1 MIQDLTR
8 QKDLLLQ
15 EYEFEK
21 EQFQRQTQNMGIQ
34 KKVRRGMCWFPLSVG
49 RSYYNSLDQL
59 VVEVGR
65 STDTDIEH
73 QFEPGKPVCFFRE
86 DASGMLTYMKF
97 TAQVSFVEENR
108 MVVSLPSPQALA
120 QITEADRLGIQ
131 LYLDEYT
138 YRLMFQALDT
148 VISAKGNRLAQLRDI
163 CHTTAPASEFSFA
176 PVRFPWLNPSQEKA
190 ADMVLRA
197 KDVAVVHGPPGT
209 GKTTTLVEAIYET
222 LHREVQVLVCAQSNM
237 AVDWISE
244 KLSERGVNVLRI
256 GNPTR
261 VTDRMLQDTYERRF
275 ENHPLYDQL
284 WGIRRNI
291 RQLYDS
297 REGNR
302 ENRHQKIAR
311 LKEKATELEYTIN
324 ESIFADARVIA
335 CTLTGSAHHLLTGRR
350 FGTLF
355 IDEAAQALEA
365 SCWIAIQKAD
375 RVILAG
381 DHRQLPPTVKSPA
394 ALSGG
399 LDKTLM
405 QTICE
410 NKPRCVSMLTVQYRM
425 ADDIMQFPNQEFYD
439 GLLQSDPGVKYRG
452 ILDWDTA
459 VEWVEAGG
467 EERPS
472 PNPSTR
478 EGSSDFQQMNTQNIS
493 LPSLVANG
501 VFGGL
506 TECQSVLHE
515 GSNLH
520 CDARTGPGEPLP
532 FRFPFEE
539 GETLAPDGLSRIN
552 PVEAELALQTLHDY
566 IERIGKDRI
575 LYERL
580 DIGIISPYKGQVH
593 LLRKMLRKDSYW
605 KPLRHLIS
613 INTVDGFQGQER
625 DIILISMVRQNEQGQ
640 VGFLADLRRMNVAIT
655 RARMKLIII
664 GHSPTLC
671 RHPFYR
677 RLKQYIDNLW
687 E

>member
-1 MIQDLTR
+1 MIQDLVR
-8 QKDLLLQ
+8 QKELLLK

-21 EQFQRQTQNMGIQ
+21 EQFQRQTQNMGVQ
-34 KKVRRGMCWFPLSVG
+34 KKVRRGMCWFTLSVG

-59 VVEVGR
+59 VVELR
-65 STDTDIEH
+65 RTTDLDVEH
-73 QFEPGKPVCFFRE
+73 QFEPGKPVCFFQE
-86 DASGMLTYMKF
+86 DASGMLSYMKF
-97 TAQVSFVEENR
+97 VAQVSFVEENS
-108 MVVSLPSPQALA
+108 MVISLPSAQALS
-120 QITEADRLGIQ
+120 QITDADRLGVQ

-138 YRLMFQALDT
+138 YRLMFQALDS
-148 VISAKGNRLAQLRDI
+148 VISAKDNRLAQLRDI
-163 CHTTAPASEFSFA
+163 CHTGAPASEFSFA
-176 PVRFPWLNPSQEKA
+176 PVRFPWLNASQEKA

-222 LHREVQVLVCAQSNM
+222 LRREVQVLVCAQSNM

-244 KLSERGVNVLRI
+244 KLSERGVSILRI

-275 ENHPLYDQL
+275 ERHPLYDQL
-284 WGIRRNI
+284 WGIRRSI

-311 LKEKATELEYTIN
+311 LKERAAELEYTIN
-324 ESIFADARVIA
+324 ESLFTDARVIA
-335 CTLTGSAHHLLTGRR
+335 CTLTGSAHPLLQGRR

-375 RVILAG
+375 RIVLAG
-381 DHRQLPPTVKSPA
+381 DHRQLPPTIKSPA

-410 NKPRCVSMLTVQYRM
+410 NKPRCVSMLNVQYRM
-425 ADDIMQFPNQEFYD
+425 CDEIMQFPNREFYD
-439 GLLQSDPGVKYRG
+439 GQLHSDPSVKYRG

-459 VEWVEAGG
+459 IEWIES
-467 EERPS
+467 ETPLE
-472 PNPSTR
+472 NP
-478 EGSSDFQQMNTQNIS
+478 ES
-493 LPSLVANG
+493 L
-501 VFGGL
+501 
-506 TECQSVLHE
+506 E
-515 GSNLH
+515 NLDRLDH
-520 CDARTGPGEPLP
+520 LESPGEL
-532 FRFPFEE
+532 
-539 GETLAPDGLSRIN
+539 LASDGLSRIN
-552 PVEAELALQTLHDY
+552 PAEAKQALQTLHDY
-566 IERIGKDRI
+566 IERIGRDRI

-580 DIGIISPYKGQVH
+580 DIGIISPYKGQVQ
-593 LLRKMLRKDSYW
+593 LLRRMLRRDSYW
-605 KPLRHLIS
+605 KPLRPLIS

-640 VGFLADLRRMNVAIT
+640 VGFLSDLRRMNVAIT

-671 RHPFYR
+671 HHPFYK
-677 RLKQYIDNLW
+677 RLKHYIDNIT
-687 E
+687 EY

>member
-1 MIQDLTR
+1 MIQDLAR
-8 QKDLLLQ
+8 QKELLLK

-21 EQFQRQTQNMGIQ
+21 EQFQRQTQNMGVQ

-59 VVEVGR
+59 VVEVNR
-65 STDTDIEH
+65 TADTDVEH
-73 QFEPGKPVCFFRE
+73 LFEPGKPVCFFQE
-86 DASGMLTYMKF
+86 DASGMLSYMKF
-97 TAQVSFVEENR
+97 VAQVSFVEENR
-108 MVVSLPSPQALA
+108 MVIALPSAQALT
-120 QITEADRLGIQ
+120 QLSNADRLGVQ

-148 VISAKGNRLAQLRDI
+148 VISAKDNRLAQLRDI
-163 CHTTAPASEFSFA
+163 CHTSAPASQFSFE
-176 PVRFPWLNPSQEKA
+176 PVRFPWLNASQEKA
-190 ADMVLRA
+190 ADLVLRA

-222 LHREVQVLVCAQSNM
+222 LRREVQVLVCAQSNM

-244 KLSERGVNVLRI
+244 KLSERGVNILRI

-261 VTDRMLQDTYERRF
+261 VTDRMLNDTYERRF
-275 ENHPLYDQL
+275 ERHPLYDQL

-311 LKEKATELEYTIN
+311 LKERATELEYTIN
-324 ESIFADARVIA
+324 ESLFADARVIA
-335 CTLTGSAHHLLTGRR
+335 CTLTGSAHPLLTGRR

-375 RVILAG
+375 RIILAG
-381 DHRQLPPTVKSPA
+381 DHRQLPPTIKSPA

-410 NKPRCVSMLTVQYRM
+410 NKPRCVSMLNVQYRM
-425 ADDIMQFPNQEFYD
+425 CDEIMQFPNREFYD
-439 GLLQSDPGVKYRG
+439 GLLHSDPSVKYRG

-459 VEWVEAGG
+459 IEWVESDLETENGKRKT
-467 EERPS
+467 ENEDLTPKS
-472 PNPSTR
+472 NSFHL
-478 EGSSDFQQMNTQNIS
+478 SDFT
-493 LPSLVANG
+493 
-501 VFGGL
+501 
-506 TECQSVLHE
+506 
-515 GSNLH
+515 
-520 CDARTGPGEPLP
+520 
-532 FRFPFEE
+532 FPFSS
-539 GETLAPDGLSRIN
+539 GETLASDGLSRIN
-552 PVEAELALQTLHDY
+552 PVEAELALQTLHNY

-575 LYERL
+575 LHERL
-580 DIGIISPYKGQVH
+580 DIGIISPYKGQVQ
-593 LLRKMLRKDSYW
+593 LLRRMLRRDSYW

-613 INTVDGFQGQER
+613 VNTVDGFQGQER
-625 DIILISMVRQNEQGQ
+625 DIILISMVRNNEQGQ
-640 VGFLADLRRMNVAIT
+640 VGFLSDLRRMNVAIT

-671 RHPFYR
+671 RHPFYK
-677 RLKQYIDNLW
+677 RLKHYIDNIT
-687 E
+687 EY

>member
-311 LKEKATELEYTIN
+311 LKEKATELEYTIS

-467 EERPS
+467 
-472 PNPSTR
+472 
-478 EGSSDFQQMNTQNIS
+478 
-493 LPSLVANG
+493 
-501 VFGGL
+501 
-506 TECQSVLHE
+506 
-515 GSNLH
+515 
-520 CDARTGPGEPLP
+520 
-532 FRFPFEE
+532 EE

-677 RLKQYIDNLW
+677 RLKQYIENLW

>member
-1 MIQDLTR
+1 MTR

-65 STDTDIEH
+65 STDTDVEH

-311 LKEKATELEYTIN
+311 LKEKATELEYTIS

-425 ADDIMQFPNQEFYD
+425 ADEIMQFPNQEFYD

-467 EERPS
+467 EERP
-472 PNPSTR
+472 
-478 EGSSDFQQMNTQNIS
+478 
-493 LPSLVANG
+493 
-501 VFGGL
+501 
-506 TECQSVLHE
+506 
-515 GSNLH
+515 
-520 CDARTGPGEPLP
+520 P

-655 RARMKLIII
+655 RARTKLIII

>member
-1 MIQDLTR
+1 MIQDLVR
-8 QKDLLLQ
+8 QKDLLLR

-21 EQFQRQTQNMGIQ
+21 EQFQRQTENMGVQ

-49 RSYYNSLDQL
+49 RSYYNSLDQM
-59 VVEVGR
+59 VVEVSR
-65 STDTDIEH
+65 TADTDVEH
-73 QFEPGKPVCFFRE
+73 QFEPGKPVCFVQE
-86 DASGMLTYMKF
+86 DASGMLSYMKF
-97 TAQVSFVEENR
+97 VAQVSFVEENR
-108 MVVSLPSPQALA
+108 MVIALPSAGALT
-120 QITEADRLGIQ
+120 QIANADRLGVQ

-148 VISAKGNRLAQLRDI
+148 VISAKDNRLAQLRDI
-163 CHTTAPASEFSFA
+163 CHTSTPASEFSFD
-176 PVRFPWLNPSQEKA
+176 PVRFPWLNASQEKA

-209 GKTTTLVEAIYET
+209 GKTTTLVEAIYEA

-244 KLSERGVNVLRI
+244 KLSERGVNILRI

-261 VTDRMLQDTYERRF
+261 VTDRMLNDTYERRF
-275 ENHPLYDQL
+275 ERHPLYYQL

-302 ENRHQKIAR
+302 ENRHQKVAR
-311 LKEKATELEYTIN
+311 LKERAAELEYTIN
-324 ESIFADARVIA
+324 ESLFADARVIA
-335 CTLTGSAHHLLTGRR
+335 CTLTGSAHPLLTGRR

-381 DHRQLPPTVKSPA
+381 DHRQLPPTIKSPA

-410 NKPRCVSMLTVQYRM
+410 NKPRCVSMLTIQYRM
-425 ADDIMQFPNQEFYD
+425 SDEIMQFPNREFYD
-439 GLLQSDPGVKYRG
+439 GLLQSDPSVKYRG

-459 VEWVEAGG
+459 IEWVESDLETENGKRKT
-467 EERPS
+467 ENEDLTPKS
-472 PNPSTR
+472 NSFHL
-478 EGSSDFQQMNTQNIS
+478 SDFT
-493 LPSLVANG
+493 
-501 VFGGL
+501 
-506 TECQSVLHE
+506 
-515 GSNLH
+515 
-520 CDARTGPGEPLP
+520 
-532 FRFPFEE
+532 FPFSS
-539 GETLAPDGLSRIN
+539 GETLASDGLSRIN
-552 PVEAELALQTLHDY
+552 PVEAELALQTLYDY

-580 DIGIISPYKGQVH
+580 DIGIISPYKGQVQ
-593 LLRKMLRKDSYW
+593 LLRRMLRKDSYW

-640 VGFLADLRRMNVAIT
+640 VGFLSDLRRMNVAIT

-671 RHPFYR
+671 RHPFYK
-677 RLKQYIDNLW
+677 RLKHYIDNLW

>member
-1 MIQDLTR
+1 MIQDLAR
-8 QKDLLLQ
+8 QKELLLK

-21 EQFQRQTQNMGIQ
+21 EQFQRQTQNMGVQ

-59 VVEVGR
+59 VVEVSR
-65 STDTDIEH
+65 TADTDVEH
-73 QFEPGKPVCFFRE
+73 LFEPGKPVCFFQE
-86 DASGMLTYMKF
+86 DASGMLSYMKF
-97 TAQVSFVEENR
+97 VAQVSFVEENR
-108 MVVSLPSPQALA
+108 MVIALPSAQALT
-120 QITEADRLGIQ
+120 QLSNADRLGVQ

-148 VISAKGNRLAQLRDI
+148 VISAKDNRLAQLRDI
-163 CHTTAPASEFSFA
+163 CHTSAPASQFSFE
-176 PVRFPWLNPSQEKA
+176 PVRFPWLNASQEKA
-190 ADMVLRA
+190 ADLVLRA

-222 LHREVQVLVCAQSNM
+222 LRREVQVLVCAQSNM

-244 KLSERGVNVLRI
+244 KLSERGVNILRI

-261 VTDRMLQDTYERRF
+261 VTDRMLNDTYERRF
-275 ENHPLYDQL
+275 ERHPLYDQL

-311 LKEKATELEYTIN
+311 LKERAAELEYTIN
-324 ESIFADARVIA
+324 ESLFADARVIA
-335 CTLTGSAHHLLTGRR
+335 CTLTGSAHHLLQGRR

-375 RVILAG
+375 RIILAG
-381 DHRQLPPTVKSPA
+381 DHRQLPPTIKSPA

-405 QTICE
+405 QIICE
-410 NKPRCVSMLTVQYRM
+410 NKPRCVSMLNVQYRM
-425 ADDIMQFPNQEFYD
+425 CDEIMQFPNREFYD
-439 GLLQSDPGVKYRG
+439 GLLHSDPSVKYRG

-459 VEWVEAGG
+459 IEWVES
-467 EERPS
+467 EE
-472 PNPSTR
+472 N
-478 EGSSDFQQMNTQNIS
+478 
-493 LPSLVANG
+493 
-501 VFGGL
+501 
-506 TECQSVLHE
+506 
-515 GSNLH
+515 
-520 CDARTGPGEPLP
+520 
-532 FRFPFEE
+532 E
-539 GETLAPDGLSRIN
+539 GETLASDGLSRIN
-552 PVEAELALQTLHDY
+552 PIEAELALQTLHNY

-575 LYERL
+575 LHERL
-580 DIGIISPYKGQVH
+580 DIGIISPYKGQVQ
-593 LLRKMLRKDSYW
+593 LLRRMLRKDSYW

-613 INTVDGFQGQER
+613 VNTVDGFQGQER
-625 DIILISMVRQNEQGQ
+625 DIILISMVRNNEQGQ
-640 VGFLADLRRMNVAIT
+640 VGFLSDLRRMNVAIT

-671 RHPFYR
+671 HHPFYK
-677 RLKQYIDNLW
+677 RLKHYIDNIT
-687 E
+687 EY

>member
-1 MIQDLTR
+1 MIQDLAR
-8 QKDLLLQ
+8 QKELLLK

-21 EQFQRQTQNMGIQ
+21 EQFQRQTQNMGVQ

-59 VVEVGR
+59 VVEVSR
-65 STDTDIEH
+65 TADTDVEH
-73 QFEPGKPVCFFRE
+73 LFEPGKPVCFFQE
-86 DASGMLTYMKF
+86 DASGMLSYMKF
-97 TAQVSFVEENR
+97 VAQISFVEENR
-108 MVVSLPSPQALA
+108 MVIALPSAQALT
-120 QITEADRLGIQ
+120 QLSNADRLGVQ

-148 VISAKGNRLAQLRDI
+148 VISAKDNRLAQLRDI
-163 CHTTAPASEFSFA
+163 CHTSAPASEFSFE
-176 PVRFPWLNPSQEKA
+176 PVRFPWLNASQEKA
-190 ADMVLRA
+190 ADLVLRA

-222 LHREVQVLVCAQSNM
+222 LRREVQVLVCAQSNM

-244 KLSERGVNVLRI
+244 KLSERGVNILRI

-261 VTDRMLQDTYERRF
+261 VTDRMLNDTYERRF
-275 ENHPLYDQL
+275 ERHPLYDQL

-311 LKEKATELEYTIN
+311 LKERATELEYTIN
-324 ESIFADARVIA
+324 ESLFADARVIA
-335 CTLTGSAHHLLTGRR
+335 CTLTGSAHHLLQGRR

-365 SCWIAIQKAD
+365 SCWIAILKAD
-375 RVILAG
+375 RIILAG
-381 DHRQLPPTVKSPA
+381 DHRQLPPTIKSPA

-405 QTICE
+405 QIICE
-410 NKPRCVSMLTVQYRM
+410 NKPRCVSMLNVQYRM
-425 ADDIMQFPNQEFYD
+425 CDEIMQFPNREFYD
-439 GLLQSDPGVKYRG
+439 GLLHSDPSVKYRG

-459 VEWVEAGG
+459 IEWVES
-467 EERPS
+467 EE
-472 PNPSTR
+472 N
-478 EGSSDFQQMNTQNIS
+478 
-493 LPSLVANG
+493 
-501 VFGGL
+501 
-506 TECQSVLHE
+506 
-515 GSNLH
+515 
-520 CDARTGPGEPLP
+520 
-532 FRFPFEE
+532 E
-539 GETLAPDGLSRIN
+539 GETLASDGLSRIN
-552 PVEAELALQTLHDY
+552 PVEAELALQTLHNY

-575 LYERL
+575 LHERL
-580 DIGIISPYKGQVH
+580 DIGIISPYKGQVQ
-593 LLRKMLRKDSYW
+593 LLRHMLRKNSYW

-613 INTVDGFQGQER
+613 VNTVDGFQGQER
-625 DIILISMVRQNEQGQ
+625 DIILISMVRNNEQGQ
-640 VGFLADLRRMNVAIT
+640 VGFLSDLRRMNVAIT

-671 RHPFYR
+671 RHPFYK
-677 RLKQYIDNLW
+677 RLKHYIDNIT
-687 E
+687 EY

>member
-1 MIQDLTR
+1 MIQNLAR
-8 QKDLLLQ
+8 QKELLLK

-21 EQFQRQTQNMGIQ
+21 EQFQRQTQNMGVQ
-34 KKVRRGMCWFPLSVG
+34 KKVRRGMCWYPLSVG

-59 VVEVGR
+59 VVELR
-65 STDTDIEH
+65 RTTDLDIEH
-73 QFEPGKPVCFFRE
+73 QFEPGKPVCFFQE
-86 DASGMLTYMKF
+86 DASGMLSYMKF
-97 TAQVSFVEENR
+97 VAQVSFVEENS
-108 MVVSLPSPQALA
+108 MVVSLPSAQALS
-120 QITEADRLGIQ
+120 QITDADRLGVQ

-148 VISAKGNRLAQLRDI
+148 VISAKDNRLAQLRDI
-163 CHTTAPASEFSFA
+163 CHTSAPASQFSFE

-222 LHREVQVLVCAQSNM
+222 LRREVQVLVCAQSNM

-244 KLSERGVNVLRI
+244 KLSERGVNILRI

-275 ENHPLYDQL
+275 ERHPLYDQL

-311 LKEKATELEYTIN
+311 LKERATELEYTIN
-324 ESIFADARVIA
+324 ESLFTDARVIA
-335 CTLTGSAHHLLTGRR
+335 CTLTGSAHHLLQGRR

-375 RVILAG
+375 RVVLAG
-381 DHRQLPPTVKSPA
+381 DHRQLPPTIKSPA

-410 NKPRCVSMLTVQYRM
+410 NKPRCVTMLNVQYRM
-425 ADDIMQFPNQEFYD
+425 CDEIMQFPNREFYD
-439 GLLQSDPGVKYRG
+439 GQLHSDPSVKYRG

-459 VEWVEAGG
+459 IEWIESEESLESLENLDRLEPPESSG
-467 EERPS
+467 E
-472 PNPSTR
+472 
-478 EGSSDFQQMNTQNIS
+478 
-493 LPSLVANG
+493 L
-501 VFGGL
+501 
-506 TECQSVLHE
+506 
-515 GSNLH
+515 
-520 CDARTGPGEPLP
+520 
-532 FRFPFEE
+532 
-539 GETLAPDGLSRIN
+539 LASDGLSRIN
-552 PVEAELALQTLHDY
+552 PAEAKQALQALRNY
-566 IERIGKDRI
+566 IERIGRDRI
-575 LYERL
+575 LHERL
-580 DIGIISPYKGQVH
+580 DIGIISPYKGQVQ
-593 LLRKMLRKDSYW
+593 LLRRMLRRDAWW
-605 KPLRHLIS
+605 KPLRQLIS
-613 INTVDGFQGQER
+613 VNTVDGFQGQER
-625 DIILISMVRQNEQGQ
+625 DIILISMVRNNEQGQ
-640 VGFLADLRRMNVAIT
+640 VGFLSDLRRMNVAIT

-671 RHPFYR
+671 HHPFYK
-677 RLKQYIDNLW
+677 RLKHYIDNIT
-687 E
+687 EY

>member
-1 MIQDLTR
+1 MIQDLVR
-8 QKDLLLQ
+8 QKELLLK

-21 EQFQRQTQNMGIQ
+21 EQFQRQTENMGVQ
-34 KKVRRGMCWFPLSVG
+34 KKVRRGMCWFLLSVG

-59 VVEVGR
+59 VVELR
-65 STDTDIEH
+65 RTTDLYVEH
-73 QFEPGKPVCFFRE
+73 QFEPGKPVCFFLE
-86 DASGMLTYMKF
+86 DASGMLSYMKF
-97 TAQVSFVEENR
+97 VAQVSFVEENS
-108 MVVSLPSPQALA
+108 MVVSLPSAQALS
-120 QITEADRLGIQ
+120 QITDADRLGVQ

-138 YRLMFQALDT
+138 YRLMFQALDS
-148 VISAKGNRLAQLRDI
+148 VISAKDNRLAQLRDI
-163 CHTTAPASEFSFA
+163 CHTGAPASQFSFE
-176 PVRFPWLNPSQEKA
+176 PVRFPWLNASQEKA

-222 LHREVQVLVCAQSNM
+222 LRREVQVLVCAQSNM

-244 KLSERGVNVLRI
+244 KLSERGVSILRM

-261 VTDRMLQDTYERRF
+261 VTDRMLNDTYERRF
-275 ENHPLYDQL
+275 ERHPLYDQL
-284 WGIRRNI
+284 WGIRRSI

-311 LKEKATELEYTIN
+311 LKERAAELEYTIN
-324 ESIFADARVIA
+324 ESLFTDARVIA
-335 CTLTGSAHHLLTGRR
+335 CTLTGSAHPLLQGRR

-381 DHRQLPPTVKSPA
+381 DHRQLPPTIKSPA

-410 NKPRCVSMLTVQYRM
+410 NKPRCVSMLNVQYRM
-425 ADDIMQFPNQEFYD
+425 CDEIMQFPNREFYD
-439 GLLQSDPGVKYRG
+439 GQLHSDPSVKYRG

-459 VEWVEAGG
+459 IEWIES
-467 EERPS
+467 ETPLE
-472 PNPSTR
+472 NP
-478 EGSSDFQQMNTQNIS
+478 ES
-493 LPSLVANG
+493 L
-501 VFGGL
+501 
-506 TECQSVLHE
+506 E
-515 GSNLH
+515 NLDRLDRLDH
-520 CDARTGPGEPLP
+520 LESPGEL
-532 FRFPFEE
+532 
-539 GETLAPDGLSRIN
+539 LASDGLSRIN
-552 PVEAELALQTLHDY
+552 PAEARQALQSLHDY
-566 IERIGKDRI
+566 IERIGRDRI
-575 LYERL
+575 LHERL
-580 DIGIISPYKGQVH
+580 DIGIISPYKGQVQ
-593 LLRKMLRKDSYW
+593 LLRRMLRRDSYW
-605 KPLRHLIS
+605 KPLRRLIS
-613 INTVDGFQGQER
+613 VNTVDGFQGQER

-640 VGFLADLRRMNVAIT
+640 VGFLSDLRRMNVAIT

-671 RHPFYR
+671 HHPFYK
-677 RLKQYIDNLW
+677 RLKHYIDNIT
-687 E
+687 EY

>member
-1 MIQDLTR
+1 MIQDLVR
-8 QKDLLLQ
+8 QKELLLK

-21 EQFQRQTQNMGIQ
+21 EQFQRQTQNMGVQ
-34 KKVRRGMCWFPLSVG
+34 KKVRRGMCWLPLSVG

-59 VVEVGR
+59 VVELR
-65 STDTDIEH
+65 RTTDLDVEH
-73 QFEPGKPVCFFRE
+73 QFEPGKPVCFFQE
-86 DASGMLTYMKF
+86 DASGMLSYMKF
-97 TAQVSFVEENR
+97 VAQVSFVEENS
-108 MVVSLPSPQALA
+108 MVVSLPSAQALS
-120 QITEADRLGIQ
+120 QITDADRLGVQ

-138 YRLMFQALDT
+138 YRLMFQALDS
-148 VISAKGNRLAQLRDI
+148 VISAKDNRLAQLRDI
-163 CHTTAPASEFSFA
+163 CHTGAPASEFSFA

-209 GKTTTLVEAIYET
+209 GKTTTLVEAIYEA

-244 KLSERGVNVLRI
+244 KLSERGVNILRI

-275 ENHPLYDQL
+275 ERHPLYDQL
-284 WGIRRNI
+284 WGIRRSI

-311 LKEKATELEYTIN
+311 LKERAAELEYTIN
-324 ESIFADARVIA
+324 ESLFTDARVIA
-335 CTLTGSAHHLLTGRR
+335 CTLTGSAHPLLTGRR

-365 SCWIAIQKAD
+365 SCWIAIQKTD

-381 DHRQLPPTVKSPA
+381 DHRQLPPTIKSPA

-410 NKPRCVSMLTVQYRM
+410 NKPRCVSMLTIQYRM
-425 ADDIMQFPNQEFYD
+425 SDEIMQFPNREFYD
-439 GLLQSDPGVKYRG
+439 GQLHSDPSVKYRG

-459 VEWVEAGG
+459 IEWIES
-467 EERPS
+467 EEPI
-472 PNPSTR
+472 
-478 EGSSDFQQMNTQNIS
+478 ES
-493 LPSLVANG
+493 L
-501 VFGGL
+501 
-506 TECQSVLHE
+506 E
-515 GSNLH
+515 NLENLDRLNH
-520 CDARTGPGEPLP
+520 LESPGEL
-532 FRFPFEE
+532 
-539 GETLAPDGLSRIN
+539 LASDGLSRIN
-552 PVEAELALQTLHDY
+552 PAEARQALQSLHNY
-566 IERIGKDRI
+566 IERIGRDRI
-575 LYERL
+575 LHERL
-580 DIGIISPYKGQVH
+580 DIGIISPYKGQVQ
-593 LLRKMLRKDSYW
+593 LLRRMLRRDSYW
-605 KPLRHLIS
+605 KPLRQLIS
-613 INTVDGFQGQER
+613 VNTVDGFQGQER

-640 VGFLADLRRMNVAIT
+640 VGFLSDLRRMNVAIT

-671 RHPFYR
+671 HHPFYK
-677 RLKQYIDNLW
+677 RLKHYIDNIT
-687 E
+687 EY

>member
-1 MIQDLTR
+1 MTR
-8 QKDLLLQ
+8 QKDLLLK

-21 EQFQRQTQNMGIQ
+21 EQFERQTQNMGVQ
-34 KKVRRGMCWFPLSVG
+34 KKVRRGMCWYPLSVG

-59 VVEVGR
+59 VVELR
-65 STDTDIEH
+65 RTTDLDIEH
-73 QFEPGKPVCFFRE
+73 QFEPGKPVCFFQE
-86 DASGMLTYMKF
+86 DASGMLSYMKF
-97 TAQVSFVEENR
+97 VAQVSFVEENS
-108 MVVSLPSPQALA
+108 MVVSLPSAQALS
-120 QITEADRLGIQ
+120 QIADADRLGVQ

-148 VISAKGNRLAQLRDI
+148 VISAKDNRLAQLRDI
-163 CHTTAPASEFSFA
+163 CHTSAPASQFSFE

-222 LHREVQVLVCAQSNM
+222 LRREVQVLVCAQSNM

-244 KLSERGVNVLRI
+244 KLSERGVNILRI

-275 ENHPLYDQL
+275 ERHPLYDQL

-311 LKEKATELEYTIN
+311 LKERATELEYTIN
-324 ESIFADARVIA
+324 ESLFTDARVIA
-335 CTLTGSAHHLLTGRR
+335 CTLTGSAHHLLQGRR

-375 RVILAG
+375 RVVLAG
-381 DHRQLPPTVKSPA
+381 DHRQLPPTIKSPA

-410 NKPRCVSMLTVQYRM
+410 NKPRCVSMLNVQYRM
-425 ADDIMQFPNQEFYD
+425 CDEIMQFPNREFYD
-439 GLLQSDPGVKYRG
+439 GQLHSDPSVKYRG

-459 VEWVEAGG
+459 IEWIESEESLESIESIENIDRLEPPESSG
-467 EERPS
+467 E
-472 PNPSTR
+472 
-478 EGSSDFQQMNTQNIS
+478 
-493 LPSLVANG
+493 L
-501 VFGGL
+501 
-506 TECQSVLHE
+506 
-515 GSNLH
+515 
-520 CDARTGPGEPLP
+520 
-532 FRFPFEE
+532 
-539 GETLAPDGLSRIN
+539 LASDGLSRIN
-552 PVEAELALQTLHDY
+552 PAEAKQALQALRNY
-566 IERIGKDRI
+566 VERIGRDRI
-575 LYERL
+575 LHERL
-580 DIGIISPYKGQVH
+580 DIGIISPYKGQVQ
-593 LLRKMLRKDSYW
+593 LLRRMLRRDSYW
-605 KPLRHLIS
+605 KPLRQLIS
-613 INTVDGFQGQER
+613 VNTVDGFQGQER
-625 DIILISMVRQNEQGQ
+625 DIILISMVRNNEQGQ
-640 VGFLADLRRMNVAIT
+640 VGFLSDLRRMNVAIT

-671 RHPFYR
+671 HHPFYK
-677 RLKQYIDNLW
+677 RLKHYIDNIT
-687 E
+687 EY

>member
-1 MIQDLTR
+1 
-8 QKDLLLQ
+8 
-15 EYEFEK
+15 
-21 EQFQRQTQNMGIQ
+21 MGIR

-59 VVEVGR
+59 VVEIR
-65 STDTDIEH
+65 RTEDTDVEH
-73 QFEPGKPVCFFRE
+73 QFEPGKPVCFFQE
-86 DASGMLTYMKF
+86 DASGMLSYMKL
-97 TAQVSFVEENR
+97 TAQVSFVEEDR
-108 MVVSLPSPQALA
+108 MVIAMPSAQALSLLSG
-120 QITEADRLGIQ
+120 ADRLGVQ

-148 VISAKGNRLAQLRDI
+148 VISAREGRLAQLRDI
-163 CHTTAPASEFSFA
+163 CHTQAPASEFSFS
-176 PVRFPWLNPSQEKA
+176 PLRFPWLNSSQEKA
-190 ADMVLRA
+190 ADHALRA

-244 KLSERGVNVLRI
+244 KLTERGVSVLRI

-275 ENHPLYDQL
+275 ESHPLYDQL

-302 ENRHQKIAR
+302 DNRHQKIAR
-311 LKEKATELEYTIN
+311 LKDRAAELEYTIN
-324 ESIFADARVIA
+324 ESLFADARVIA

-381 DHRQLPPTVKSPA
+381 DHRQLPPTIKSPA

-410 NKPRCVSMLTVQYRM
+410 NKPRCVSMLTLQYRM
-425 ADDIMQFPNQEFYD
+425 TDDIMQFPNTEFYD
-439 GLLQSDPGVKYRG
+439 GCLQSDPSVKYRG
-452 ILDWDTA
+452 ILDWDTSI
-459 VEWVEAGG
+459 EWIEADTEDSGDA
-467 EERPS
+467 PKD
-472 PNPSTR
+472 PTDLTD
-478 EGSSDFQQMNTQNIS
+478 SS
-493 LPSLVANG
+493 
-501 VFGGL
+501 
-506 TECQSVLHE
+506 
-515 GSNLH
+515 
-520 CDARTGPGEPLP
+520 
-532 FRFPFEE
+532 E
-539 GETLAPDGLSRIN
+539 GELLGPDGLSRIN
-552 PVEAELALQTLHDY
+552 PGEAKLALQSLHHY
-566 IERIGKDRI
+566 IERIGKERI

-593 LLRKMLRKDSYW
+593 LLRKMLRRDSFW

-613 INTVDGFQGQER
+613 VNTVDGFQGQER
-625 DIILISMVRQNEQGQ
+625 DIILISMVRNNSQGQ
-640 VGFLADLRRMNVAIT
+640 VGFLSDLRRMNVAIT

-677 RLKQYIDNLW
+677 RLKQYIDNL
-687 E
+687 ENY

>member
-1 MIQDLTR
+1 MIQDLAR
-8 QKDLLLQ
+8 QKELLLK

-21 EQFQRQTQNMGIQ
+21 EQFQRQTQNMGVQ
-34 KKVRRGMCWFPLSVG
+34 KKVRRGMCWYPLSVG

-59 VVEVGR
+59 VVELR
-65 STDTDIEH
+65 RTTDLDIEH
-73 QFEPGKPVCFFRE
+73 QFEPGKPVCFFQE
-86 DASGMLTYMKF
+86 DASGMLSYMKF
-97 TAQVSFVEENR
+97 VAQVSFVEENS
-108 MVVSLPSPQALA
+108 MVVSLPTAQALS
-120 QITEADRLGIQ
+120 QITDADRLGVQ

-148 VISAKGNRLAQLRDI
+148 VISAKNNRLAQLRDI
-163 CHTTAPASEFSFA
+163 CHTSAPASQFSFE

-190 ADMVLRA
+190 ADMVLHA

-222 LHREVQVLVCAQSNM
+222 LRREVQVLVCAQSNM

-244 KLSERGVNVLRI
+244 KLSERGVNILRI

-275 ENHPLYDQL
+275 ERHPLYDQL

-311 LKEKATELEYTIN
+311 LKERATELEYTIN
-324 ESIFADARVIA
+324 ESLFTDARVIA
-335 CTLTGSAHHLLTGRR
+335 CTLTGSAHHLLQGRR

-375 RVILAG
+375 RVVLAG
-381 DHRQLPPTVKSPA
+381 DHRQLPPTIKSPA

-410 NKPRCVSMLTVQYRM
+410 NKPRCVSMLNVQYRM
-425 ADDIMQFPNQEFYD
+425 CDEIMQFPNREFYD
-439 GLLQSDPGVKYRG
+439 GQLHSDPSVKYRG

-459 VEWVEAGG
+459 IEWIES
-467 EERPS
+467 EPPLE
-472 PNPSTR
+472 NL
-478 EGSSDFQQMNTQNIS
+478 ES
-493 LPSLVANG
+493 L
-501 VFGGL
+501 
-506 TECQSVLHE
+506 E
-515 GSNLH
+515 NLDRLEH
-520 CDARTGPGEPLP
+520 IESPGEL
-532 FRFPFEE
+532 
-539 GETLAPDGLSRIN
+539 LASDGLSRIN
-552 PVEAELALQTLHDY
+552 PAEARQALQALRNY
-566 IERIGKDRI
+566 IERIGRDRI
-575 LYERL
+575 LHERL
-580 DIGIISPYKGQVH
+580 DIGIISPYKGQVQ
-593 LLRKMLRKDSYW
+593 LLRRMLRRDSYW

-613 INTVDGFQGQER
+613 VNTVDGFQGQER
-625 DIILISMVRQNEQGQ
+625 DIILISMVRNNEQGQ
-640 VGFLADLRRMNVAIT
+640 VGFLSDLRRMNVAIT

-671 RHPFYR
+671 HHPFYK
-677 RLKQYIDNLW
+677 RLKHYIDNIT
-687 E
+687 EY

>member
-1 MIQDLTR
+1 MIQDLAR
-8 QKDLLLQ
+8 QKELLLK

-21 EQFQRQTQNMGIQ
+21 EQFQRQTQNMGVQ

-59 VVEVGR
+59 VVEVSR
-65 STDTDIEH
+65 TADTDVEH
-73 QFEPGKPVCFFRE
+73 LFEPGKPVCFFQE
-86 DASGMLTYMKF
+86 DASGMLSYMKF
-97 TAQVSFVEENR
+97 VAQVSFVEENR
-108 MVVSLPSPQALA
+108 MVIALPSAQALT
-120 QITEADRLGIQ
+120 QLSNADRLGVQ

-148 VISAKGNRLAQLRDI
+148 VISAKDNRLAQLRDI
-163 CHTTAPASEFSFA
+163 CHTSAPASQFSFE
-176 PVRFPWLNPSQEKA
+176 PVRFPWLNASQEKA
-190 ADMVLRA
+190 ADLVLRA

-222 LHREVQVLVCAQSNM
+222 LRREVQVLVCAQSNM

-244 KLSERGVNVLRI
+244 KLSERGVNILRI

-261 VTDRMLQDTYERRF
+261 VTDRMLNDTYERRF
-275 ENHPLYDQL
+275 ERHPLYDQL

-311 LKEKATELEYTIN
+311 LKERAAELEYTIN
-324 ESIFADARVIA
+324 ENLFADARVIA
-335 CTLTGSAHHLLTGRR
+335 CTLTGSAHHLLQGRR

-375 RVILAG
+375 RIILAG
-381 DHRQLPPTVKSPA
+381 DHRQLPPTIKSPA
-394 ALSGG
+394 AISGG

-405 QTICE
+405 QAICE
-410 NKPRCVSMLTVQYRM
+410 NKPRCVSMLNVQYRM
-425 ADDIMQFPNQEFYD
+425 CDEIMQFPNREFYD
-439 GLLQSDPGVKYRG
+439 GLLHSDPSVKYRG

-459 VEWVEAGG
+459 IEWVES
-467 EERPS
+467 EE
-472 PNPSTR
+472 N
-478 EGSSDFQQMNTQNIS
+478 
-493 LPSLVANG
+493 
-501 VFGGL
+501 
-506 TECQSVLHE
+506 
-515 GSNLH
+515 
-520 CDARTGPGEPLP
+520 
-532 FRFPFEE
+532 E
-539 GETLAPDGLSRIN
+539 GETLASDGLSRIN
-552 PVEAELALQTLHDY
+552 PVEAELALQTLHNY

-575 LYERL
+575 LHERL
-580 DIGIISPYKGQVH
+580 DIGIISPYKGQVQ
-593 LLRKMLRKDSYW
+593 LLRRMIRRNSWW

-640 VGFLADLRRMNVAIT
+640 VGFLSDLRRMNVAIT

-671 RHPFYR
+671 RHPFYK
-677 RLKQYIDNLW
+677 RLKHYIDNIT
-687 E
+687 EY

>member
-1 MIQDLTR
+1 M
-8 QKDLLLQ
+8 LLR

-21 EQFQRQTQNMGIQ
+21 EQFQRQTENMGVQ

-49 RSYYNSLDQL
+49 RSYYNSLDQM
-59 VVEVGR
+59 VVEVSR
-65 STDTDIEH
+65 STDTDVEH
-73 QFEPGKPVCFFRE
+73 QFEPGNPVCFFQE
-86 DASGMLTYMKF
+86 DASGMLSYMKF
-97 TAQVSFVEENR
+97 VAQVSFVEENR
-108 MVVSLPSPQALA
+108 MVIALPSAQALTQLSNA
-120 QITEADRLGIQ
+120 GRLGVQ

-148 VISAKGNRLAQLRDI
+148 VISAKDNRLAQLRDI
-163 CHTTAPASEFSFA
+163 CHTSAPASEFSFA
-176 PVRFPWLNPSQEKA
+176 PVRFPWLNASQEKA
-190 ADMVLRA
+190 ADLVLRA

-209 GKTTTLVEAIYET
+209 GKTTTLVEAVYEA

-244 KLSERGVNVLRI
+244 KLSERGVNILRI

-261 VTDRMLQDTYERRF
+261 VTDRMLNDTYERRF
-275 ENHPLYDQL
+275 ERHPLYDQL
-284 WGIRRNI
+284 WGIRRSI

-311 LKEKATELEYTIN
+311 LKERAAELEYTIN
-324 ESIFADARVIA
+324 ESLFADARVIA
-335 CTLTGSAHHLLTGRR
+335 CTLTGSAHPLLTGRR

-381 DHRQLPPTVKSPA
+381 DHRQLPPTIKSPA

-410 NKPRCVSMLTVQYRM
+410 NKPRCVSMLTIQYRM
-425 ADDIMQFPNQEFYD
+425 SDEIMQFPNREFYD
-439 GLLQSDPGVKYRG
+439 GLLQSDPSVKYRS

-459 VEWVEAGG
+459 IEWVES
-467 EERPS
+467 EE
-472 PNPSTR
+472 N
-478 EGSSDFQQMNTQNIS
+478 
-493 LPSLVANG
+493 
-501 VFGGL
+501 
-506 TECQSVLHE
+506 
-515 GSNLH
+515 
-520 CDARTGPGEPLP
+520 
-532 FRFPFEE
+532 E
-539 GETLAPDGLSRIN
+539 GETLASDGLSRIN
-552 PVEAELALQTLHDY
+552 PVEAELALQTLHNY

-580 DIGIISPYKGQVH
+580 DIGIISPYKGQVQ
-593 LLRKMLRKDSYW
+593 LLRRMLRRDSYW
-605 KPLRHLIS
+605 KPLRHLVS

-625 DIILISMVRQNEQGQ
+625 DIILISMVRNNEQGQ

-671 RHPFYR
+671 QHPFYR
-677 RLKQYIDNLW
+677 RLKHYIDNIT
-687 E
+687 EY

>member
-59 VVEVGR
+59 VVEVCR
-65 STDTDIEH
+65 STDTDVEH

-425 ADDIMQFPNQEFYD
+425 ADEIMQFPNQEFYD

-467 EERPS
+467 EERP
-472 PNPSTR
+472 
-478 EGSSDFQQMNTQNIS
+478 
-493 LPSLVANG
+493 
-501 VFGGL
+501 
-506 TECQSVLHE
+506 
-515 GSNLH
+515 
-520 CDARTGPGEPLP
+520 P

-593 LLRKMLRKDSYW
+593 LLRKMLRKDSYR

-677 RLKQYIDNLW
+677 RLKQYIDNL
-687 E
+687 

>member
-1 MIQDLTR
+1 MIQDLVR
-8 QKDLLLQ
+8 QKDLLLR

-21 EQFQRQTQNMGIQ
+21 EQFQRQTENMGVQ

-49 RSYYNSLDQL
+49 RSYYNSLDQM
-59 VVEVGR
+59 VVEVSR
-65 STDTDIEH
+65 TADTDVEH
-73 QFEPGKPVCFFRE
+73 QFEPGKPVCFFQE
-86 DASGMLTYMKF
+86 DASGMLSYMKF
-97 TAQVSFVEENR
+97 VAQVSFVEENR
-108 MVVSLPSPQALA
+108 MVIALPSAGALT
-120 QITEADRLGIQ
+120 QIANADRLGVQ

-148 VISAKGNRLAQLRDI
+148 VISAKDNRLAQLRDI
-163 CHTTAPASEFSFA
+163 CHTSAPASEFSFA
-176 PVRFPWLNPSQEKA
+176 PVRFPWLNASQEKA
-190 ADMVLRA
+190 ADLVLRA

-209 GKTTTLVEAIYET
+209 GKTTTLVEAIYEA

-244 KLSERGVNVLRI
+244 KLSERGVNILRI

-261 VTDRMLQDTYERRF
+261 VTDRMLNDTYERRF
-275 ENHPLYDQL
+275 ERHPLYDQL

-291 RQLYDS
+291 RQLYDN

-311 LKEKATELEYTIN
+311 LKERAAELEYTIN
-324 ESIFADARVIA
+324 ESLFADARVIA
-335 CTLTGSAHHLLTGRR
+335 CTLTGSAHPLLTGRR

-381 DHRQLPPTVKSPA
+381 DHRQLPPTIKSPA

-410 NKPRCVSMLTVQYRM
+410 NKPRCVSMLTIQYRM
-425 ADDIMQFPNQEFYD
+425 SDEIMQFPNREFYD
-439 GLLQSDPGVKYRG
+439 GLLQSDPSVKYRG

-459 VEWVEAGG
+459 IEWVES
-467 EERPS
+467 EE
-472 PNPSTR
+472 N
-478 EGSSDFQQMNTQNIS
+478 
-493 LPSLVANG
+493 
-501 VFGGL
+501 
-506 TECQSVLHE
+506 
-515 GSNLH
+515 
-520 CDARTGPGEPLP
+520 
-532 FRFPFEE
+532 E
-539 GETLAPDGLSRIN
+539 GETLASDGLSRIN

-580 DIGIISPYKGQVH
+580 DIGIISPYKGQVQ
-593 LLRKMLRKDSYW
+593 LLRRMLRKDSYW
-605 KPLRHLIS
+605 KPLRPLIS

-640 VGFLADLRRMNVAIT
+640 VGFLSDLRRMNVAIT

-671 RHPFYR
+671 KHPFYR
-677 RLKQYIDNLW
+677 RLKHYIDNLW

>member
-1 MIQDLTR
+1 MIQDLVR
-8 QKDLLLQ
+8 QKDLLLR

-21 EQFQRQTQNMGIQ
+21 EQFQRQTENMGVQ

-49 RSYYNSLDQL
+49 RSYYNSLDQM
-59 VVEVGR
+59 VVEVSR
-65 STDTDIEH
+65 TADTDVEH
-73 QFEPGKPVCFFRE
+73 QFEPGKPVCFFQE
-86 DASGMLTYMKF
+86 DASGMLSYMKF
-97 TAQVSFVEENR
+97 VAQVSFVEENR
-108 MVVSLPSPQALA
+108 MVIALPSAGALT
-120 QITEADRLGIQ
+120 QIANADRLGVQ

-148 VISAKGNRLAQLRDI
+148 VISAKDNRLAQLRDI
-163 CHTTAPASEFSFA
+163 CHTSAPASEFSFA
-176 PVRFPWLNPSQEKA
+176 PVRFPWLNASQEKA
-190 ADMVLRA
+190 ADLVLRA

-209 GKTTTLVEAIYET
+209 GKTTTLVEAIYEA

-244 KLSERGVNVLRI
+244 KLSERGVNILRI

-261 VTDRMLQDTYERRF
+261 VTDRMLNDTYERRF
-275 ENHPLYDQL
+275 ERHPLYDQL

-302 ENRHQKIAR
+302 ENRHQKIAQ
-311 LKEKATELEYTIN
+311 LKERAAELEYTIN
-324 ESIFADARVIA
+324 ESLFADARVIA
-335 CTLTGSAHHLLTGRR
+335 CTLTGSAHPLLTGRR

-381 DHRQLPPTVKSPA
+381 DHRQLPPTIKSPA

-410 NKPRCVSMLTVQYRM
+410 NKPRCVSMLTIQYRM
-425 ADDIMQFPNQEFYD
+425 SDEIMQFPNREFYD
-439 GLLQSDPGVKYRG
+439 GLLQSDPSVKYRG

-459 VEWVEAGG
+459 IEWVES
-467 EERPS
+467 EE
-472 PNPSTR
+472 N
-478 EGSSDFQQMNTQNIS
+478 
-493 LPSLVANG
+493 
-501 VFGGL
+501 
-506 TECQSVLHE
+506 
-515 GSNLH
+515 
-520 CDARTGPGEPLP
+520 
-532 FRFPFEE
+532 E
-539 GETLAPDGLSRIN
+539 GETLASDGLSRIN

-580 DIGIISPYKGQVH
+580 DIGIISPYKGQVQ
-593 LLRKMLRKDSYW
+593 LLRRMLRKDSYW
-605 KPLRHLIS
+605 KPLRPLIS

-640 VGFLADLRRMNVAIT
+640 VGFLSDLRRMNVAIT

-671 RHPFYR
+671 KHPFYK
-677 RLKQYIDNLW
+677 RLKHYIDNLW
-687 E
+687 G

>member
-1 MIQDLTR
+1 MIQDLVR
-8 QKDLLLQ
+8 QKDLLLK

-21 EQFQRQTQNMGIQ
+21 EQFQRQTENMGVQ
-34 KKVRRGMCWFPLSVG
+34 KKVRRGMCWYPLSVG
-49 RSYYNSLDQL
+49 RSYYNSLDQM
-59 VVEVGR
+59 VVEVSR
-65 STDTDIEH
+65 SIDTDVEH
-73 QFEPGKPVCFFRE
+73 QFEPGKPVCFFQE
-86 DASGMLTYMKF
+86 DASGMLSYMKF
-97 TAQVSFVEENR
+97 VAQVCFVEENR
-108 MVVSLPSPQALA
+108 MVIALPSAQALTQLTNA
-120 QITEADRLGIQ
+120 GRLGVQ

-148 VISAKGNRLAQLRDI
+148 VISAKDNRLAQLRDI
-163 CHTTAPASEFSFA
+163 CHTSAPASEFSFA
-176 PVRFPWLNPSQEKA
+176 PVRFPWLNSSQEKA
-190 ADMVLRA
+190 ADLVLRA

-209 GKTTTLVEAIYET
+209 GKTTTLVEAIYEA

-244 KLSERGVNVLRI
+244 KLSERGVNILRI

-261 VTDRMLQDTYERRF
+261 VTDRMLNDTYERRF
-275 ENHPLYDQL
+275 ERHPLYDQL

-311 LKEKATELEYTIN
+311 LKERAAELEYTIN
-324 ESIFADARVIA
+324 ESLFADARVIA
-335 CTLTGSAHHLLTGRR
+335 CTLTGSAHPLLTGRR

-381 DHRQLPPTVKSPA
+381 DHRQLPPTIKSPA
-394 ALSGG
+394 AISGG

-410 NKPRCVSMLTVQYRM
+410 NKSRCVSMLTIQYRM
-425 ADDIMQFPNQEFYD
+425 SDEIMQFPNREFYE
-439 GLLQSDPGVKYRG
+439 GLLQSDPSVKYRG

-459 VEWVEAGG
+459 IEWVES
-467 EERPS
+467 EE
-472 PNPSTR
+472 N
-478 EGSSDFQQMNTQNIS
+478 
-493 LPSLVANG
+493 
-501 VFGGL
+501 
-506 TECQSVLHE
+506 
-515 GSNLH
+515 
-520 CDARTGPGEPLP
+520 
-532 FRFPFEE
+532 E
-539 GETLAPDGLSRIN
+539 GETLASDGLSRIN

-580 DIGIISPYKGQVH
+580 DIGIISPYKGQVQ
-593 LLRKMLRKDSYW
+593 LLRRMLRKDSYW
-605 KPLRHLIS
+605 KPLRHLVS

-625 DIILISMVRQNEQGQ
+625 DIILISMVRHNEQGQ
-640 VGFLADLRRMNVAIT
+640 VGFLSDLRHMNVAIT

-671 RHPFYR
+671 KHPFYK
-677 RLKQYIDNLW
+677 RLKQYIDNITGY
-687 E
+687 

>member
-8 QKDLLLQ
+8 QKDLLLK

-21 EQFQRQTQNMGIQ
+21 EQFERQTQNMGVQ
-34 KKVRRGMCWFPLSVG
+34 KKVRRGMCWYPLSVG

-59 VVEVGR
+59 VVELR
-65 STDTDIEH
+65 RTTDLDIEH
-73 QFEPGKPVCFFRE
+73 QFEPGKPVCFFQE
-86 DASGMLTYMKF
+86 DASGMLSYMKF
-97 TAQVSFVEENR
+97 VAQVSFVEENS
-108 MVVSLPSPQALA
+108 MVVSLPSAQALS
-120 QITEADRLGIQ
+120 QIADADRLGVQ

-148 VISAKGNRLAQLRDI
+148 VISAKDNRLAQLRDI
-163 CHTTAPASEFSFA
+163 CHTSAPASQFSFE

-222 LHREVQVLVCAQSNM
+222 LRREVQVLVCAQSNM

-244 KLSERGVNVLRI
+244 KLSERGVNILRI

-275 ENHPLYDQL
+275 ERHPLYDQL

-311 LKEKATELEYTIN
+311 LKERATELEYTIN
-324 ESIFADARVIA
+324 ESLFTDARVIS
-335 CTLTGSAHHLLTGRR
+335 CTLTGSAHHLLQGRR

-375 RVILAG
+375 RVVLAG
-381 DHRQLPPTVKSPA
+381 DHRQLPPTIKSPA

-410 NKPRCVSMLTVQYRM
+410 NKPRCVSMLNVQYRM
-425 ADDIMQFPNQEFYD
+425 CDEIMQFPNREFYD
-439 GLLQSDPGVKYRG
+439 GQLHSDPSVKYRG

-459 VEWVEAGG
+459 IEWIESEESLESLENLDRLEPPESSG
-467 EERPS
+467 E
-472 PNPSTR
+472 
-478 EGSSDFQQMNTQNIS
+478 
-493 LPSLVANG
+493 L
-501 VFGGL
+501 
-506 TECQSVLHE
+506 
-515 GSNLH
+515 
-520 CDARTGPGEPLP
+520 
-532 FRFPFEE
+532 
-539 GETLAPDGLSRIN
+539 LASDGLSRIN
-552 PVEAELALQTLHDY
+552 PAEAKQALQALRNY
-566 IERIGKDRI
+566 IERIGRDRI
-575 LYERL
+575 LHERL
-580 DIGIISPYKGQVH
+580 DIGIISPYKGQVQ
-593 LLRKMLRKDSYW
+593 LLRRMLRRDAWW
-605 KPLRHLIS
+605 KTLRQLIS
-613 INTVDGFQGQER
+613 VNTVDGFQGQER
-625 DIILISMVRQNEQGQ
+625 DIILISMVRNNEQGQ
-640 VGFLADLRRMNVAIT
+640 VGFLSDLRRMNVAIT

-671 RHPFYR
+671 HHPFYK
-677 RLKQYIDNLW
+677 RLKHYIDNIT
-687 E
+687 EY

>member
-1 MIQDLTR
+1 MIQDLAR
-8 QKDLLLQ
+8 QKELLLK

-21 EQFQRQTQNMGIQ
+21 EQFQRQTENMGVQ

-59 VVEVGR
+59 VVELRRTSDLDV
-65 STDTDIEH
+65 EH
-73 QFEPGKPVCFFRE
+73 QFEPGKPVCFFQE
-86 DASGMLTYMKF
+86 DASGMLSYMKF
-97 TAQVSFVEENR
+97 VAQVSFVEENS
-108 MVVSLPSPQALA
+108 MVVSLPSAQALS
-120 QITEADRLGIQ
+120 QITDADRLGVQ

-138 YRLMFQALDT
+138 YRLMFQALDS
-148 VISAKGNRLAQLRDI
+148 VISAKDNRLAQLRDI
-163 CHTTAPASEFSFA
+163 CHTGAPASEFSFA

-190 ADMVLRA
+190 ADMVLHA

-222 LHREVQVLVCAQSNM
+222 LRREVQVLVCAQSNM

-244 KLSERGVNVLRI
+244 KLSERGVSILRI

-275 ENHPLYDQL
+275 ERHPLYDQL
-284 WGIRRNI
+284 WGIRRSI

-302 ENRHQKIAR
+302 ENRHQKISR
-311 LKEKATELEYTIN
+311 LKERAAELEYTIN
-324 ESIFADARVIA
+324 ESLFTDARVIA
-335 CTLTGSAHHLLTGRR
+335 CTLTGSAHPLLQGRH

-375 RVILAG
+375 RIVLAG
-381 DHRQLPPTVKSPA
+381 DHRQLPPTIKSPA

-410 NKPRCVSMLTVQYRM
+410 NKPRCVSMLNVQYRM
-425 ADDIMQFPNQEFYD
+425 CDEIMQFPNREFYD
-439 GLLQSDPGVKYRG
+439 GQLHSDPSVKYRG

-459 VEWVEAGG
+459 IEWIES
-467 EERPS
+467 EPPLE
-472 PNPSTR
+472 NL
-478 EGSSDFQQMNTQNIS
+478 ES
-493 LPSLVANG
+493 LESLES
-501 VFGGL
+501 L
-506 TECQSVLHE
+506 E
-515 GSNLH
+515 NLDRLDH
-520 CDARTGPGEPLP
+520 LESPGEL
-532 FRFPFEE
+532 
-539 GETLAPDGLSRIN
+539 LASDGLSRIN
-552 PVEAELALQTLHDY
+552 PAEAKQALQTLHDY
-566 IERIGKDRI
+566 IERIGRDRI
-575 LYERL
+575 LHERL
-580 DIGIISPYKGQVH
+580 DIGIISPYKGQVQ
-593 LLRKMLRKDSYW
+593 LLRRMLRRDSYW

-613 INTVDGFQGQER
+613 VNTVDGFQGQER

-640 VGFLADLRRMNVAIT
+640 VGFLSDLRRMNVAIT

-671 RHPFYR
+671 HHPFYK
-677 RLKQYIDNLW
+677 RLKHYIDNIT
-687 E
+687 EY

>member
-1 MIQDLTR
+1 MIQDLAR
-8 QKDLLLQ
+8 QKELLLK

-21 EQFQRQTQNMGIQ
+21 EQFQRQTQNMGVQ

-59 VVEVGR
+59 VVEVSR
-65 STDTDIEH
+65 TADTDVEH
-73 QFEPGKPVCFFRE
+73 LFEPSKPVCFFQE
-86 DASGMLTYMKF
+86 DASGMLSYMKF
-97 TAQVSFVEENR
+97 VAQVSFVEENR
-108 MVVSLPSPQALA
+108 MVIALPSAQALT
-120 QITEADRLGIQ
+120 QLSNADRLGVQ

-138 YRLMFQALDT
+138 YRLIFQALDT
-148 VISAKGNRLAQLRDI
+148 VISAKDNRLAQLRDI
-163 CHTTAPASEFSFA
+163 CHTSAPASQFSFE
-176 PVRFPWLNPSQEKA
+176 PVRFPWLNASQEKA
-190 ADMVLRA
+190 ADLVLRA

-222 LHREVQVLVCAQSNM
+222 LRREVQVLVCAQSNM

-244 KLSERGVNVLRI
+244 KLSERGVNILRI

-261 VTDRMLQDTYERRF
+261 VTDRMLNDTYERRF
-275 ENHPLYDQL
+275 ERHPLYDQL

-311 LKEKATELEYTIN
+311 LKERATELEYTIN
-324 ESIFADARVIA
+324 ESLFTDARVIA
-335 CTLTGSAHHLLTGRR
+335 CTLTGSAHHLLQGRR

-375 RVILAG
+375 RVVLAG
-381 DHRQLPPTVKSPA
+381 DHRQLPPTIKSPA

-410 NKPRCVSMLTVQYRM
+410 NKPRCVSMLNVQYRM
-425 ADDIMQFPNQEFYD
+425 CDEIMQFPNREFYD
-439 GLLQSDPGVKYRG
+439 GQLHSDPSVKYRG

-459 VEWVEAGG
+459 IEWVESDLETENGKRKT
-467 EERPS
+467 ENEDLTPKS
-472 PNPSTR
+472 NSFHL
-478 EGSSDFQQMNTQNIS
+478 SDFT
-493 LPSLVANG
+493 
-501 VFGGL
+501 
-506 TECQSVLHE
+506 
-515 GSNLH
+515 
-520 CDARTGPGEPLP
+520 
-532 FRFPFEE
+532 FPFSS
-539 GETLAPDGLSRIN
+539 GETLASDGLSRIN
-552 PVEAELALQTLHDY
+552 PAEARQALQALRNY
-566 IERIGKDRI
+566 IERIGRDRI
-575 LYERL
+575 LHERL
-580 DIGIISPYKGQVH
+580 DIGIISPYKGQVQ
-593 LLRKMLRKDSYW
+593 LLRRMLRKNSYW

-613 INTVDGFQGQER
+613 VNTVDGFQGQER

-640 VGFLADLRRMNVAIT
+640 VGFLSDLRRMNVAIT

-671 RHPFYR
+671 HHPFYK
-677 RLKQYIDNLW
+677 RLKHYIDNIT
-687 E
+687 EY

>member
-65 STDTDIEH
+65 STDTDVEH

-425 ADDIMQFPNQEFYD
+425 ADEIMQFPNQEFYD

-467 EERPS
+467 EERP
-472 PNPSTR
+472 
-478 EGSSDFQQMNTQNIS
+478 
-493 LPSLVANG
+493 
-501 VFGGL
+501 
-506 TECQSVLHE
+506 
-515 GSNLH
+515 
-520 CDARTGPGEPLP
+520 P

>member
-65 STDTDIEH
+65 STDTDVEH

-138 YRLMFQALDT
+138 YRLMFQALDA

-311 LKEKATELEYTIN
+311 LKEKATELEYTIS

-467 EERPS
+467 EERP
-472 PNPSTR
+472 
-478 EGSSDFQQMNTQNIS
+478 
-493 LPSLVANG
+493 
-501 VFGGL
+501 
-506 TECQSVLHE
+506 
-515 GSNLH
+515 
-520 CDARTGPGEPLP
+520 P

-539 GETLAPDGLSRIN
+539 GETLAPDGLSHIN

-677 RLKQYIDNLW
+677 RLKQYIDNIW

>member
-21 EQFQRQTQNMGIQ
+21 EQFQRQTQNMGVQ

-65 STDTDIEH
+65 STDTDVEH

-108 MVVSLPSPQALA
+108 MVVSLPSPQALS
-120 QITEADRLGIQ
+120 QIADADKLGIQ

-244 KLSERGVNVLRI
+244 KLAERGVNILRI

-275 ENHPLYDQL
+275 GRHPLYDQL

-311 LKEKATELEYTIN
+311 LKERATELEYTIN
-324 ESIFADARVIA
+324 ESLFADARVIA
-335 CTLTGSAHHLLTGRR
+335 CTLTGSAHHLLAGRK

-381 DHRQLPPTVKSPA
+381 DHRQLPPTVKSPS

-425 ADDIMQFPNQEFYD
+425 ADDIMQFPNREFYD

-459 VEWVEAGG
+459 VEWVE
-467 EERPS
+467 
-472 PNPSTR
+472 
-478 EGSSDFQQMNTQNIS
+478 
-493 LPSLVANG
+493 
-501 VFGGL
+501 
-506 TECQSVLHE
+506 
-515 GSNLH
+515 
-520 CDARTGPGEPLP
+520 GPGEGPP

-539 GETLAPDGLSRIN
+539 GETLASDGLSRIN

-677 RLKQYIDNLW
+677 RLKQYIDNL
-687 E
+687 

>member
-1 MIQDLTR
+1 
-8 QKDLLLQ
+8 
-15 EYEFEK
+15 
-21 EQFQRQTQNMGIQ
+21 MGVQ

-59 VVEVGR
+59 VVELR
-65 STDTDIEH
+65 RTTDLDVEH
-73 QFEPGKPVCFFRE
+73 QFEPGKPVCFFQE
-86 DASGMLTYMKF
+86 DASGMLSYMKF
-97 TAQVSFVEENR
+97 VAQVSFVEENS
-108 MVVSLPSPQALA
+108 MVVSLPSAQALS
-120 QITEADRLGIQ
+120 QITDADRLGVQ

-148 VISAKGNRLAQLRDI
+148 VISAKDNRLAQLRDI
-163 CHTTAPASEFSFA
+163 CHTGAPASQFSFE

-222 LHREVQVLVCAQSNM
+222 LRREVQVLVCAQSNM

-244 KLSERGVNVLRI
+244 KLSERGVSILRM

-275 ENHPLYDQL
+275 ERHPLYDQL
-284 WGIRRNI
+284 WGIRRSI

-311 LKEKATELEYTIN
+311 LKERAAELEYTIN
-324 ESIFADARVIA
+324 ESLFTDARVIA
-335 CTLTGSAHHLLTGRR
+335 CTLTGSAHPLLQGRR

-375 RVILAG
+375 RVVLAG
-381 DHRQLPPTVKSPA
+381 DHRQLPPTIKSPT

-410 NKPRCVSMLTVQYRM
+410 NKPRCVSMLNVQYRM
-425 ADDIMQFPNQEFYD
+425 CDEIMQFPNREFYD
-439 GLLQSDPGVKYRG
+439 GQLHSDPSVKYRG

-459 VEWVEAGG
+459 IEWIESETPLENLDRLDHLESSG
-467 EERPS
+467 E
-472 PNPSTR
+472 
-478 EGSSDFQQMNTQNIS
+478 
-493 LPSLVANG
+493 L
-501 VFGGL
+501 
-506 TECQSVLHE
+506 
-515 GSNLH
+515 
-520 CDARTGPGEPLP
+520 
-532 FRFPFEE
+532 
-539 GETLAPDGLSRIN
+539 LASDGLSRIN
-552 PVEAELALQTLHDY
+552 PAEAKQALQTLHDY
-566 IERIGKDRI
+566 IERIGRDRI
-575 LYERL
+575 LHERL
-580 DIGIISPYKGQVH
+580 DIGIISPYKGQVQ
-593 LLRKMLRKDSYW
+593 LLRRMLRRDSYW

-613 INTVDGFQGQER
+613 VNTVDGFQGQER

-640 VGFLADLRRMNVAIT
+640 VGFLSDLRRMNVAIT

-671 RHPFYR
+671 HHPFYK
-677 RLKQYIDNLW
+677 RLKHYIDNIT
-687 E
+687 EY

>member
-1 MIQDLTR
+1 MIQDLAR
-8 QKDLLLQ
+8 QKELLLK

-21 EQFQRQTQNMGIQ
+21 EQFQRQTQNMGVQ
-34 KKVRRGMCWFPLSVG
+34 KKVRRGMCWYPLSVG
-49 RSYYNSLDQL
+49 RFYYNSLDQL
-59 VVEVGR
+59 VVELR
-65 STDTDIEH
+65 RTTDLDIEH
-73 QFEPGKPVCFFRE
+73 QFEPGKPVCFFQE
-86 DASGMLTYMKF
+86 DASGMLSYMKF
-97 TAQVSFVEENR
+97 VAQVSFVEENS
-108 MVVSLPSPQALA
+108 MVVSLPSAQALS
-120 QITEADRLGIQ
+120 QITDADRLGVQ

-148 VISAKGNRLAQLRDI
+148 VISAKDNRLAQLRDI
-163 CHTTAPASEFSFA
+163 CHTSAPASQFSFE

-190 ADMVLRA
+190 ADMVLHA

-222 LHREVQVLVCAQSNM
+222 LRREVQVLVCAQSNM

-244 KLSERGVNVLRI
+244 KLSERGVNILRI

-275 ENHPLYDQL
+275 ERHPLYDQL

-311 LKEKATELEYTIN
+311 LKERATELEYTIN
-324 ESIFADARVIA
+324 ESLFTDARVIA
-335 CTLTGSAHHLLTGRR
+335 CTLTGSAHHLLQGRR

-375 RVILAG
+375 RVVLAG
-381 DHRQLPPTVKSPA
+381 DHRQLPPTIKSPA

-410 NKPRCVSMLTVQYRM
+410 NKPRCVSMLNVQYRM
-425 ADDIMQFPNQEFYD
+425 CDEIMQFPNREFYD
-439 GLLQSDPGVKYRG
+439 GQLHSDPSVKYRG

-459 VEWVEAGG
+459 IEWIES
-467 EERPS
+467 EEPLESLESPENLDRPEPPES
-472 PNPSTR
+472 
-478 EGSSDFQQMNTQNIS
+478 
-493 LPSLVANG
+493 
-501 VFGGL
+501 
-506 TECQSVLHE
+506 
-515 GSNLH
+515 
-520 CDARTGPGEPLP
+520 PGEL
-532 FRFPFEE
+532 
-539 GETLAPDGLSRIN
+539 LASDGLSRIN
-552 PVEAELALQTLHDY
+552 PAEARQALQALRNY
-566 IERIGKDRI
+566 IERIGRDRI
-575 LYERL
+575 LHERL
-580 DIGIISPYKGQVH
+580 DIGIISPYKGQVQ
-593 LLRKMLRKDSYW
+593 LLRRMLRRDSWW

-613 INTVDGFQGQER
+613 VNTVDGFQGQER
-625 DIILISMVRQNEQGQ
+625 DIILISMVRNNEQGQ
-640 VGFLADLRRMNVAIT
+640 VGFLSDLRRMNVAIT

-671 RHPFYR
+671 HHPFYK
-677 RLKQYIDNLW
+677 RLKHYIDNIT
-687 E
+687 EY

>member
-1 MIQDLTR
+1 MIQNLVR
-8 QKDLLLQ
+8 QKDLLLR

-21 EQFQRQTQNMGIQ
+21 EQFQRQTENMGVQ

-49 RSYYNSLDQL
+49 RSYYNSLDQM
-59 VVEVGR
+59 VVEVSR
-65 STDTDIEH
+65 STDTDVEH
-73 QFEPGKPVCFFRE
+73 QFEPGKPVCFFQE
-86 DASGMLTYMKF
+86 DASGMLSYMKF
-97 TAQVSFVEENR
+97 VAQVGFVEENR
-108 MVVSLPSPQALA
+108 MVIALPSAQALT
-120 QITEADRLGIQ
+120 QLSNADRLGVQ

-148 VISAKGNRLAQLRDI
+148 VISAKDNRLAQLRDI
-163 CHTTAPASEFSFA
+163 CHTSAPASEFSFA
-176 PVRFPWLNPSQEKA
+176 PVRFPWLNASQEKA
-190 ADMVLRA
+190 ADLVLRA

-209 GKTTTLVEAIYET
+209 GKTTTLVEAIYEA

-237 AVDWISE
+237 AVDWICE
-244 KLSERGVNVLRI
+244 KLSERGVNILRI

-261 VTDRMLQDTYERRF
+261 VTDRMLNDTYERRF
-275 ENHPLYDQL
+275 ERHPLYDQL

-311 LKEKATELEYTIN
+311 LKERAAELEYTIN
-324 ESIFADARVIA
+324 ESLFADARVIA
-335 CTLTGSAHHLLTGRR
+335 CTLTGSAHPLLTGRR

-381 DHRQLPPTVKSPA
+381 DHRQLPPTIKSPA
-394 ALSGG
+394 AISGG

-410 NKPRCVSMLTVQYRM
+410 NKPRCVSMLTIQYRM
-425 ADDIMQFPNQEFYD
+425 SDEIMQFPNREFYD
-439 GLLQSDPGVKYRG
+439 GLLQSDPSVKYRG

-459 VEWVEAGG
+459 IEWVES
-467 EERPS
+467 EE
-472 PNPSTR
+472 N
-478 EGSSDFQQMNTQNIS
+478 
-493 LPSLVANG
+493 
-501 VFGGL
+501 
-506 TECQSVLHE
+506 
-515 GSNLH
+515 
-520 CDARTGPGEPLP
+520 
-532 FRFPFEE
+532 E
-539 GETLAPDGLSRIN
+539 GETLASDGLSRIN

-580 DIGIISPYKGQVH
+580 DIGIISPYKGQVQ
-593 LLRKMLRKDSYW
+593 LLRRMLRKDSYW

-640 VGFLADLRRMNVAIT
+640 VGFLSDLRRMNVAIT

-671 RHPFYR
+671 QHPFYK
-677 RLKQYIDNLW
+677 RLKHYIDNIT
-687 E
+687 EY

>member
-1 MIQDLTR
+1 MIQDLAR
-8 QKDLLLQ
+8 QKELLLK

-21 EQFQRQTQNMGIQ
+21 EQFQRQTQNMGVQ
-34 KKVRRGMCWFPLSVG
+34 KKVRRGMCWYPLSVG

-59 VVEVGR
+59 VVEVSR
-65 STDTDIEH
+65 TADTDVEH
-73 QFEPGKPVCFFRE
+73 LFEPGKPVCFFQE
-86 DASGMLTYMKF
+86 DASGMLSYMKF
-97 TAQVSFVEENR
+97 VAQVSFVEENR
-108 MVVSLPSPQALA
+108 MVIVLPSAQALT
-120 QITEADRLGIQ
+120 QLSNADRLGVQ

-148 VISAKGNRLAQLRDI
+148 VISAKDNRLAQLRDI
-163 CHTTAPASEFSFA
+163 CHTSAPASQFSFE
-176 PVRFPWLNPSQEKA
+176 PVRFPWLNASQEKA
-190 ADMVLRA
+190 ADLVLRA

-222 LHREVQVLVCAQSNM
+222 LRREVQVLVCAQSNM

-244 KLSERGVNVLRI
+244 KLSERGVNILRI

-261 VTDRMLQDTYERRF
+261 VTDRMLNDTYERCF
-275 ENHPLYDQL
+275 ERHPLYDQL

-311 LKEKATELEYTIN
+311 LKERAAELEYTIN
-324 ESIFADARVIA
+324 ENLFADARVIA
-335 CTLTGSAHHLLTGRR
+335 CTLTGSAHHLLQGRR

-375 RVILAG
+375 RIILAG
-381 DHRQLPPTVKSPA
+381 DHRQLPPTIKSPA
-394 ALSGG
+394 AISGG

-405 QTICE
+405 QAICE
-410 NKPRCVSMLTVQYRM
+410 NKPRCVSMLNVQYRM
-425 ADDIMQFPNQEFYD
+425 CDEIMQFPNREFYD
-439 GLLQSDPGVKYRG
+439 GLLHSDPSVKYRG

-459 VEWVEAGG
+459 IEWVESDLETENGKRKT
-467 EERPS
+467 ENEDLTPKS
-472 PNPSTR
+472 NSFHL
-478 EGSSDFQQMNTQNIS
+478 SDFT
-493 LPSLVANG
+493 
-501 VFGGL
+501 
-506 TECQSVLHE
+506 
-515 GSNLH
+515 
-520 CDARTGPGEPLP
+520 
-532 FRFPFEE
+532 FPFSS
-539 GETLAPDGLSRIN
+539 GETLASDGLSRIN
-552 PVEAELALQTLHDY
+552 PVEAELALQTLHNY

-575 LYERL
+575 LHERL
-580 DIGIISPYKGQVH
+580 DIGIISPYKGQVQ
-593 LLRKMLRKDSYW
+593 LLRRMLRKNSYW

-625 DIILISMVRQNEQGQ
+625 DIILISMVRNNEQGQ
-640 VGFLADLRRMNVAIT
+640 VGFLSDLRRMNVAIT

-671 RHPFYR
+671 RHPFYK
-677 RLKQYIDNLW
+677 RLKHYIDNIT
-687 E
+687 EY

>member
-1 MIQDLTR
+1 MTR
-8 QKDLLLQ
+8 QKDLLLK

-21 EQFQRQTQNMGIQ
+21 EQFERQTQNMGVQ
-34 KKVRRGMCWFPLSVG
+34 KKVRRGMCWYPLSVG

-59 VVEVGR
+59 VVELR
-65 STDTDIEH
+65 RTTDLDIEH
-73 QFEPGKPVCFFRE
+73 QFEPGKPVCFFQE
-86 DASGMLTYMKF
+86 DASGMLSYMKF
-97 TAQVSFVEENR
+97 VAQVSFVEENS
-108 MVVSLPSPQALA
+108 MVVSLPSAQALS
-120 QITEADRLGIQ
+120 QIADADRLGVQ

-148 VISAKGNRLAQLRDI
+148 VIAARDNRLAQLRDI
-163 CHTTAPASEFSFA
+163 CHTSAPASQFSFE

-222 LHREVQVLVCAQSNM
+222 LRREVQVLVCAQSNM

-244 KLSERGVNVLRI
+244 KLSERGVNILRI

-275 ENHPLYDQL
+275 ERHPLYDQL

-311 LKEKATELEYTIN
+311 LKERATELEYTIN
-324 ESIFADARVIA
+324 ESLFTDARVIA
-335 CTLTGSAHHLLTGRR
+335 CTLTGSAHHLLQGRR

-375 RVILAG
+375 RVVLAG
-381 DHRQLPPTVKSPA
+381 DHRQLPPTIKSPA

-410 NKPRCVSMLTVQYRM
+410 NKPRCVSILNVQYRM
-425 ADDIMQFPNQEFYD
+425 CDEIMQFPNREFYD
-439 GLLQSDPGVKYRG
+439 GQLHSDPSVKYRG

-459 VEWVEAGG
+459 IEWIESEESLESLENLDRLEPPESSG
-467 EERPS
+467 E
-472 PNPSTR
+472 
-478 EGSSDFQQMNTQNIS
+478 
-493 LPSLVANG
+493 L
-501 VFGGL
+501 
-506 TECQSVLHE
+506 
-515 GSNLH
+515 
-520 CDARTGPGEPLP
+520 
-532 FRFPFEE
+532 
-539 GETLAPDGLSRIN
+539 LASDGLSRIN
-552 PVEAELALQTLHDY
+552 PAEAKQALQALRNY
-566 IERIGKDRI
+566 IERIGRDRI
-575 LYERL
+575 LHERL
-580 DIGIISPYKGQVH
+580 DIGIISPYKGQVQ
-593 LLRKMLRKDSYW
+593 LLRRMLRRDAWW
-605 KPLRHLIS
+605 KPLRQLIS
-613 INTVDGFQGQER
+613 VNTVDGFQGQER
-625 DIILISMVRQNEQGQ
+625 DIILISMVRNNEQGQ
-640 VGFLADLRRMNVAIT
+640 VGFLSDLRRMNVAIT

-671 RHPFYR
+671 HHPFYK
-677 RLKQYIDNLW
+677 RLKHYIDNIT
-687 E
+687 EY

>member
-1 MIQDLTR
+1 MIQDLAR
-8 QKDLLLQ
+8 QKELLLK

-21 EQFQRQTQNMGIQ
+21 EQFQRQTQNMGVQ
-34 KKVRRGMCWFPLSVG
+34 KKVRRGMCWYPLSVG

-59 VVEVGR
+59 VVELR
-65 STDTDIEH
+65 RTTDLDIEH
-73 QFEPGKPVCFFRE
+73 QFEPGKPVCFFQE
-86 DASGMLTYMKF
+86 DASGMLSYMKF
-97 TAQVSFVEENR
+97 VAQVSFVEENS
-108 MVVSLPSPQALA
+108 MVVSLPSAQALS
-120 QITEADRLGIQ
+120 QITDADHLGVQ

-148 VISAKGNRLAQLRDI
+148 VISAKDNRLAQLRDI
-163 CHTTAPASEFSFA
+163 SHTSAPASQFSFE

-190 ADMVLRA
+190 ADMVLHA

-222 LHREVQVLVCAQSNM
+222 LRREVQVLVCAQSNM

-244 KLSERGVNVLRI
+244 KLSERGVSILRI

-261 VTDRMLQDTYERRF
+261 VTDRMLNDTYERRF
-275 ENHPLYDQL
+275 ERHPLYDQL

-311 LKEKATELEYTIN
+311 LKERATELEYTIN
-324 ESIFADARVIA
+324 ESLFTDARVIA
-335 CTLTGSAHHLLTGRR
+335 CTLTGSAHHLLQGRR

-375 RVILAG
+375 RVVLAG
-381 DHRQLPPTVKSPA
+381 DHRQLPPTIKSPA

-410 NKPRCVSMLTVQYRM
+410 NKPRCISMLNVQYRM
-425 ADDIMQFPNQEFYD
+425 CDEIMQFPNREFYD
-439 GLLQSDPGVKYRG
+439 GQLHSDPSVKYRG

-459 VEWVEAGG
+459 IEWIES
-467 EERPS
+467 EEPLESLES
-472 PNPSTR
+472 P
-478 EGSSDFQQMNTQNIS
+478 E
-493 LPSLVANG
+493 
-501 VFGGL
+501 
-506 TECQSVLHE
+506 
-515 GSNLH
+515 NLDRLEH
-520 CDARTGPGEPLP
+520 IESPGEL
-532 FRFPFEE
+532 
-539 GETLAPDGLSRIN
+539 LASDGLSRIN
-552 PVEAELALQTLHDY
+552 PAEARQALQALRNY
-566 IERIGKDRI
+566 IERIGRDRI
-575 LYERL
+575 LHERL
-580 DIGIISPYKGQVH
+580 DIGIISPYKGQVQ
-593 LLRKMLRKDSYW
+593 LLRRMLRRDSYW

-613 INTVDGFQGQER
+613 VNTVDGFQGQER
-625 DIILISMVRQNEQGQ
+625 DIILISMVRNNEQGQ
-640 VGFLADLRRMNVAIT
+640 VGFLSDLRRMNVAIT

-671 RHPFYR
+671 HHPFYK
-677 RLKQYIDNLW
+677 RLKHYINNIT
-687 E
+687 EY

>member
-1 MIQDLTR
+1 MIQDLVR
-8 QKDLLLQ
+8 QKDLLLK

-21 EQFQRQTQNMGIQ
+21 EQFERQTQNMGVL
-34 KKVRRGMCWFPLSVG
+34 KKVRRGVCWFPLSVG
-49 RSYYNSLDQL
+49 RSYYNSLDQM
-59 VVEVGR
+59 VVEVSR
-65 STDTDIEH
+65 STDTDVEH
-73 QFEPGKPVCFFRE
+73 QFEPGKPVCFFQE
-86 DASGMLTYMKF
+86 DASGMLSYMKF
-97 TAQVSFVEENR
+97 VAQVSFVDENR
-108 MVVSLPSPQALA
+108 MVIALPSAGALA
-120 QITEADRLGIQ
+120 QIANAGRLGVQ

-138 YRLMFQALDT
+138 YRLMFQALDI
-148 VISAKGNRLAQLRDI
+148 VISAKDNRLAQLRDI
-163 CHTTAPASEFSFA
+163 CHTSAPASEFSFA
-176 PVRFPWLNPSQEKA
+176 PVRFPWLNASQEKA
-190 ADMVLRA
+190 ADLVLRA

-209 GKTTTLVEAIYET
+209 GKTTTLVEAIYEA

-244 KLSERGVNVLRI
+244 KLSERGVNILRI

-261 VTDRMLQDTYERRF
+261 VTDRMLNDTYERRF
-275 ENHPLYDQL
+275 ERHPLYDQL

-297 REGNR
+297 REGSR

-311 LKEKATELEYTIN
+311 LKERAAELEYTIS
-324 ESIFADARVIA
+324 ESLFSDARVIA
-335 CTLTGSAHHLLTGRR
+335 CTLTGSAHPLLTGRR

-381 DHRQLPPTVKSPA
+381 DHRQLPPTIKSPA

-410 NKPRCVSMLTVQYRM
+410 NKPRCVSMLTIQYRM
-425 ADDIMQFPNQEFYD
+425 SDEIMQFPNREFYE
-439 GLLQSDPGVKYRG
+439 GLLQSDPSVKYRG

-459 VEWVEAGG
+459 IEWVESEENGNVKTENGKLQEQVQDLKAGLKQDQRSMPKG
-467 EERPS
+467 TEPKADIRQAKTGNVGQTPEQTS
-472 PNPSTR
+472 FHL
-478 EGSSDFQQMNTQNIS
+478 SD
-493 LPSLVANG
+493 
-501 VFGGL
+501 
-506 TECQSVLHE
+506 
-515 GSNLH
+515 
-520 CDARTGPGEPLP
+520 
-532 FRFPFEE
+532 FRFPFNE
-539 GETLAPDGLSRIN
+539 GETLASDGLSRIN

-580 DIGIISPYKGQVH
+580 DIGIISPYKGQVQ
-593 LLRKMLRKDSYW
+593 LLRRMLRKDSYW

-640 VGFLADLRRMNVAIT
+640 VGFLSDLRRMNVAIT

-671 RHPFYR
+671 RHPFYK
-677 RLKQYIDNLW
+677 RLKHYIDNLW